1 MSPCNLDQFRVR
13 GAGPS
18 RGSARPPG
26 HACVRA
32 CHLRSAP
39 AGPGRYEL
47 LRRLVARCGPESLP
61 PLRISCTR
69 GERGAGSGRAPGG
82 LRTKSRGR
90 LRQSLARA
98 TADRSPRQHRKR
110 GQAGAA
116 PAASRPSFRVVG
128 ARRLRP
134 RGVRSCGEQ
143 RMPGAAA
150 NLGKARDSGGSIK
163 KAL

>member
-90 LRQSLARA
+90 LRQSCAGHRRPQSAAAQEAGPGRRRPGGLAPILS
-98 TADRSPRQHRKR
+98 RSRCS
-110 GQAGAA
+110 A
-116 PAASRPSFRVVG
+116 PEASRCALLRRTEN
-128 ARRLRP
+128 ARS
-134 RGVRSCGEQ
+134 RSQ
-143 RMPGAAA
+143 
-150 NLGKARDSGGSIK
+150 SGQS
-163 KAL
+163 A